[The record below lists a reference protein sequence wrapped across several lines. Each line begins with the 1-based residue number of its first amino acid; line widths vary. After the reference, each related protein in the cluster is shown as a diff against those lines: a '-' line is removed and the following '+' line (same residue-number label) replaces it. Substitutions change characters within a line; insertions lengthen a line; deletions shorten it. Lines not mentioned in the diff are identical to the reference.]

1 MRKKVISAIFLFF
14 IFSIVSIYP
23 LSVNGFEINYI
34 FSEIGSIDPGHSI
47 INLQCIDNELAFVLN
62 LDNNLVVFD
71 VTDSSNAIE
80 LDSVYLY
87 HPHDIEL
94 DLDRELVFA
103 TAFNGISILDYSN
116 TSDLNQLSTYSN
128 YTYST
133 FIFLQNELLFVG
145 AEDSGL
151 QIVNVTDPYNPYMIG
166 NWSDPTGD
174 IGQVYVMSNYAFVA
188 TRIPDIS
195 GPPTYQDLK
204 VLDVSDPSNISYIST
219 VDLGGSFNGGAP
231 RAHNNDLVF
240 FNDHAFGL
248 KILDFSNPLDVSII
262 GNFSDG
268 GFYNDVE
275 LVDDEIAFLADDYFG
290 LKVVNCSVVTNPTLM
305 GTHELLWRTLRV
317 VVKDS
322 RIYLATLNGGV
333 RILSFAIETMTASS
347 YPLWIVSG
355 LLITCSVLKFTMN
368 RKRKTP

>member
-1 MRKKVISAIFLFF
+1 M
-14 IFSIVSIYP
+14 
-23 LSVNGFEINYI
+23 
-34 FSEIGSIDPGHSI
+34 
-47 INLQCIDNELAFVLN
+47 
-62 LDNNLVVFD
+62 
-71 VTDSSNAIE
+71 
-80 LDSVYLY
+80 
-87 HPHDIEL
+87 
-94 DLDRELVFA
+94 
-103 TAFNGISILDYSN
+103 
-116 TSDLNQLSTYSN
+116 
-128 YTYST
+128 
-133 FIFLQNELLFVG
+133 LFVG

-290 LKVVNCSVVTNPTLM
+290 LIENLFNEKKNTIITTKRTPYLTN
-305 GTHELLWRTLRV
+305 
-317 VVKDS
+317 
-322 RIYLATLNGGV
+322 LA
-333 RILSFAIETMTASS
+333 FC
-347 YPLWIVSG
+347 IVSTDIG
-355 LLITCSVLKFTMN
+355 CLNLSGTTYPANSCTAPNGQM
-368 RKRKTP
+368 